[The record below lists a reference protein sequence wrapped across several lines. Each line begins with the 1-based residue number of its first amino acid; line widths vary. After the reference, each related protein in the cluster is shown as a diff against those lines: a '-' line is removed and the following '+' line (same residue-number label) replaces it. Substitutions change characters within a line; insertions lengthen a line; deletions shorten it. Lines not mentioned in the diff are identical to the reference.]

1 LLNSGVRNEKG
12 QENYVREHHWLEE
25 FQKRTAARLRK
36 IFEADLGDMPKDIL
50 DKMEELRR
58 KEQQLIKRNK
68 K

>member
-1 LLNSGVRNEKG
+1 M
-12 QENYVREHHWLEE
+12 REHHWLEE

-58 KEQQLIKRNK
+58 KEQRRTAL
-68 K
+68 